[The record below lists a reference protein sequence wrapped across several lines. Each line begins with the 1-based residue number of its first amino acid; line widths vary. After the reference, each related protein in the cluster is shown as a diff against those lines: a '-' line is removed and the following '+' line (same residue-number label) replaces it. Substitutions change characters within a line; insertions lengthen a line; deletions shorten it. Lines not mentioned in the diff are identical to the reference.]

1 MVMGDTIAAPGGDA
15 ALVRVH
21 GTNKALALATDVTPR
36 YCYADPQMGGMQAV
50 VENWRN
56 ITATGAMPLA
66 ITNCLNFGSPERP
79 DIMGQFVACLDGMGQ
94 ACRHLAY
101 PIISGNV
108 SFYNETNGTGI
119 LPTPA
124 IGGVGLLDDIDHRAE
139 ARFQAEGEMIF
150 VIGKTKGHLGCS
162 LYLRDV
168 VGRDNAELGTP
179 PAVNL
184 ADEKAHGDF
193 IRAQIKSGQVKSVH
207 DVSDGGLLVALA
219 EMALA
224 SNIGFQLSSGANN
237 ATHKD
242 MDMNKDM
249 YMNKDMNNGTT
260 NNIGTN
266 ALPPHAFWFGEDQAR
281 YVVSLAPDKTA
292 AFVAA
297 AKKAAIPL
305 TELGKTQ
312 KGELTLDDEL
322 LISIEALRQ
331 AHESWFPNFMAHAPN
346 AQTGK
351 Q

>member
-1 MVMGDTIAAPGGDA
+1 
-15 ALVRVH
+15 
-21 GTNKALALATDVTPR
+21 
-36 YCYADPQMGGMQAV
+36 MQAV
-50 VENWRN
+50 AENWRN

-66 ITNCLNFGSPERP
+66 ITNCLNFGSPERA

-94 ACRHLAY
+94 ACRHLSY

-124 IGGVGLLDDIDHRAE
+124 IGGVGLLDDIEHRAE
-139 ARFQAEGEMIF
+139 ARFQAEGEIIF
-150 VIGKTKGHLGCS
+150 VIGETKGHLGCS

-168 VGRDNAELGTP
+168 VGRDNATLGTP

-193 IRAQIKSGQVKSVH
+193 IRSQIRSGQVKSVH
-207 DVSDGGLLVALA
+207 DISDGGLLVALA

-224 SNIGFQLSSGANN
+224 SNIGFQLSSAANN
-237 ATHKD
+237 ATYNGMNMDK
-242 MDMNKDM
+242 DMNKDTHATATSATDTH
-249 YMNKDMNNGTT
+249 NATS
-260 NNIGTN
+260 

-281 YVVSLAPDKTA
+281 YVVSLAPEKVA
-292 AFVAA
+292 PFVAA
-297 AKKAAIPL
+297 AEKAGILL

-312 KGELTLDDEL
+312 KGELTLDGEL
-322 LISIEALRQ
+322 LISMEALRLS
-331 AHESWFPNFMAHAPN
+331 HESWFPNFMAHAPN
-346 AQTGK
+346 APTNK